1 MTIFF
6 KRVLFFTFFVCLPHL
21 LSAQTSVVV
30 DGLKYSLNTNGE
42 ATLTGREST
51 SITEIYIPATIT
63 YNDVVYPVTEIG
75 SYAFEGGDI
84 DYEYSN
90 IAKVTFETPSNVVTI
105 GKCAFYGASF
115 GTRPR
120 NGCTGLVMGRV
131 SVENLICGDGIR
143 CQVNE
148 GFAGRQDYLVYIF
161 VSHN

>member
-1 MTIFF
+1 MTTFL

-120 NGCTGLVMGRV
+120 NGLVIPG
-131 SVENLICGDGIR
+131 SVKTIG
-143 CQVNE
+143 
-148 GFAGRQDYLVYIF
+148 
-161 VSHN
+161 